1 MPLPPTTE
9 TRRDRVRR
17 IRVRVAAGA
26 ATGFVALWGVVWAF
40 GPSGG
45 ATAKAA
51 SWSTG
56 TQDPAAQASGFQDPA
71 QGAYPAQ
78 GSSSPGPVV
87 TGQS

>member
-1 MPLPPTTE
+1 MSTPTT
-9 TRRDRVRR
+9 TSRRDRVRR

-45 ATAKAA
+45 ATATAA
-51 SWSTG
+51 SPRTA
-56 TQDPAAQASGFQDPA
+56 TQDPAGQAAGFPDPS
-71 QGAYPAQ
+71 QGAYGSQ
-78 GSSSPGPVV
+78 GASSPAPVV

>member
-1 MPLPPTTE
+1 MSAPITE

-26 ATGFVALWGVVWAF
+26 ATGFLALWGAVWAF

-45 ATAKAA
+45 ATATAA
-51 SWSTG
+51 SPGTA
-56 TQDPAAQASGFQDPA
+56 TQDPAVQPSGSQDSSPAASPS
-71 QGAYPAQ
+71 QGGA
-78 GSSSPGPVV
+78 SPGPVV